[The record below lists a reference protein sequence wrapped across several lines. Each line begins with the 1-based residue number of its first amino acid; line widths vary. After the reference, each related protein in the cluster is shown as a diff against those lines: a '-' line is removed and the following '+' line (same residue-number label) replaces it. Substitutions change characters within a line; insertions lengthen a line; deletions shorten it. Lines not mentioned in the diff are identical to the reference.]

1 MAINIIYKD
10 PYNGKLCM
18 DEIKQ
23 ISYERIITPDNFFE
37 ENQPFESVW
46 TSIMNFSIVFTID
59 EKTHNELLRT
69 SVKEG
74 FADLSQ
80 YDCRIEDLSY

>member
-1 MAINIIYKD
+1 MAINIVYKD
-10 PYNGKLCM
+10 PDNGKLCM
-18 DEIKQ
+18 DEINQ
-23 ISYERIITPDNFFE
+23 ISYEQVITADNYFE
-37 ENQPFESVW
+37 ENHPFESVW
-46 TSIMNFSIVFTID
+46 TSTMKFCIVFTID
-59 EKTHNELLRT
+59 EKTHNELLKT